1 MIHVTQA
8 IRLVQCSAVDVD
20 RKSIL
25 HAAAYFFAAYF
36 FFYPFTT
43 NPGLWGGTKVTMN
56 TS

>member
-8 IRLVQCSAVDVD
+8 IRLVQYSAVDVD

-25 HAAAYFFAAYF
+25 HAAAYFFF
-36 FFYPFTT
+36 DPFLT
-43 NPGLWGGTKVTMN
+43 NPGLRGGTEVTMN